1 MGVLDFFALFV
12 ILLLVAL
19 AIWLVVVFGS
29 LPGDIARR
37 RNHPQAEAI
46 TALGWIGIVT
56 LGMGWFI
63 AMVWA
68 YYIPGQRALIDSDL
82 EARVVQLEQQIQQL
96 QSGEGNT

>member
-19 AIWLVVVFGS
+19 VIWLVVLFGS

-46 TALGWIGIVT
+46 TALGWIGIIT

-68 YYIPGQRALIDSDL
+68 YYIPAQRALNDSEL